1 MAQYRNGLNMAFSN
15 YSDLKTT
22 VANYLGRTDLTTQI
36 PDFIT
41 LAETRLGRE
50 LRTRQ
55 MLKSATSP
63 MTSGDAKIALPTDFL
78 EVRDLYIQGNPRMPV
93 TYLSPSAFTRDA
105 RADESGKPFY
115 YTVLASEF
123 LFAPIPDGTR
133 TLEILYY
140 AKPAVLSDSNP
151 SNVFLANYP
160 DALLYG
166 ALLEAEPYL
175 INDAR
180 VQLWVSLYDRAI
192 NSISESDEGSE
203 YSGVPLQMKVTSR

>member
-1 MAQYRNGLNMAFSN
+1 MAFTS

-22 VANYLGRTDLTTQI
+22 VANYLGRSDLTAQI
-36 PDFIT
+36 PDFIR
-41 LAETRLGRE
+41 LAETRMARD

-55 MLKSATSP
+55 MLKSATAT
-63 MTSGDAKIALPTDFL
+63 MTGADARVALPTDFM
-78 EVRDLYIQGNPRMPV
+78 EVRDLYILGNPRMPV

-105 RADESGKPFY
+105 RADQSGKPVF
-115 YTVLASEF
+115 YTVLAAEF
-123 LFAPIPDGTR
+123 QFAPQPDAAY

-140 AKPAVLSDSNP
+140 AQPTVLSSTNP

-180 VQLWVSLYDRAI
+180 LQTWAALYDKAVR
-192 NSISESDEGSE
+192 SISDADQGGE
-203 YSGVPLQMKVTSR
+203 YSGIPLQMKLTSR

>member
-1 MAQYRNGLNMAFSN
+1 MAFTN
-15 YSDLKTT
+15 YSALKTT
-22 VANYLGRTDLTTQI
+22 VANYLGRTDLTSQI

-41 LAETRLGRE
+41 LAETRLVRE

-115 YTVLASEF
+115 YTVLAQEF
-123 LFAPIPDGTR
+123 VFAPVPDGTR

-140 AKPAVLSDSNP
+140 AKPTVLSDSNA

-166 ALLEAEPYL
+166 ALAEAEPYL

-180 VQLWVSLYDRAI
+180 LQTWISLYDRAI
-192 NSISESDEGSE
+192 NNINESDEGSE
-203 YSGVPLQMKVTSR
+203 YSGVPLTMQLTSR

>member
-1 MAQYRNGLNMAFSN
+1 MAFTS

-22 VANYLGRTDLTTQI
+22 VANYLGRSDLTTQI
-36 PDFIT
+36 PDFIR

-55 MLKSATSP
+55 MLKSATS
-63 MTSGDAKIALPTDFL
+63 SLVGGDPKIALPTDFL

-93 TYLSPSAFTRDA
+93 TYLAPSAFTRDA
-105 RADESGKPFY
+105 RADESGLPVY

-123 LFAPIPDGTR
+123 LFAPIPDGAKTI
-133 TLEILYY
+133 EILYY
-140 AKPAVLSDSNP
+140 AKPPVLSDTTA

-166 ALLEAEPYL
+166 ALAEAEPYL

-180 VQLWVSLYDRAI
+180 VQLWISLYDRAVSTI
-192 NSISESDEGSE
+192 NVSDQNSE
-203 YSGVPLQMKVTSR
+203 YSDVPLAMRVTSR